1 METSKRK
8 EKIMFKLFRILGN
21 GEVGVPFRADTA
33 EEIAK
38 EIEARELKSFY
49 VCEQNADRYTV
60 IMRVDECG
68 SEFFVPLNRIP
79 AALKRVY
86 DRLQEAHKREVLEE
100 RGNE

>member
-1 METSKRK
+1 MY
-8 EKIMFKLFRILGN
+8 KLFRILGN

-38 EIEARELKSFY
+38 HIEERELKHFY
-49 VCEQNADRYTV
+49 VCEQESANRYTC

-68 SEFFVPLNRIP
+68 GDFFVPSNRIP

-86 DRLQEAHKREVLEE
+86 DRLQEAHKREVLERSKE
-100 RGNE
+100 F

>member
-1 METSKRK
+1 
-8 EKIMFKLFRILGN
+8 MFKLFRILGN

-38 EIEARELKSFY
+38 RIEECELKHFY
-49 VCEQNADRYTV
+49 VCRRENDRYTV
-60 IMRVDECG
+60 IMRVDG
-68 SEFFVPLNRIP
+68 GEFFIRSNRMP

-100 RGNE
+100 RSNE